1 MSEAKVIVVSCP
13 EKSEI
18 TEKVAASLAEK
29 GIAYTLSPSEQGA
42 RALLAVLDGQ
52 NSINTSVAA
61 KVMEAVGSGIPVFSI
76 CPEQECCACGET
88 LAMLEKLFVERI
100 ESVGE
105 ASVIEEP
112 VIEDPVTE
120 EPVIE
125 ELVAETPEI
134 EEPVVEDPVIEEPVA
149 EDPEIEAPISEALTA
164 EAVIAEQT
172 PARKCVCGETVSDD
186 MAFCCS
192 CGRKVETIAP
202 EAEPVASSEP
212 IADAMPENEPENAGQ
227 TAPESAPAARKCSC
241 GAEILPG
248 TAFCWKCG
256 SRVEAA
262 VTAPEV
268 APAAT
273 KCSCGAEI
281 LPDTAFCWN
290 CGKKVGASEEAP
302 TAVPATPKC
311 PGCGADITPGD
322 RFCFSCGT
330 PLN

>member
-13 EKSEI
+13 EKSSFA
-18 TEKVAASLAEK
+18 EKVTAALAEK

-100 ESVGE
+100 ESVVE
-105 ASVIEEP
+105 APVIEEP
-112 VIEDPVTE
+112 VAEAPVIEEPVAEAPVIE
-120 EPVIE
+120 ESVVEAPVIEEPIAEVPVIEEPVAEAPVIE
-125 ELVAETPEI
+125 ELVAEA
-134 EEPVVEDPVIEEPVA
+134 VV
-149 EDPEIEAPISEALTA
+149 
-164 EAVIAEQT
+164 AEQT
-172 PARKCVCGETVSDD
+172 PVRKCVCGETVSDD
-186 MAFCCS
+186 MAFCWS
-192 CGRKVETIAP
+192 CGRKVETLAP

-290 CGKKVGASEEAP
+290 CGKKVGAAEEAP

>member
-1 MSEAKVIVVSCP
+1 MSEAKVIVVSWP

-18 TEKVAASLAEK
+18 AEKVAASLAEK

-42 RALLAVLDGQ
+42 KALLAVLDGQ

-100 ESVGE
+100 ESVAE
-105 ASVIEEP
+105 APVIEES
-112 VIEDPVTE
+112 VTE
-120 EPVIE
+120 EPVVE
-125 ELVAETPEI
+125 ESVAETPEI
-134 EEPVVEDPVIEEPVA
+134 EEPVVEDPVIE
-149 EDPEIEAPISEALTA
+149 APISEALTA
-164 EAVIAEQT
+164 EAVVAEQT

-186 MAFCCS
+186 MAFCWS

-290 CGKKVGASEEAP
+290 CGKKVGAAEEAP